1 MMFRMPKPGWMLAA
15 ALAFAAP
22 AAPANAADQG
32 LDNAARRA
40 PYYDT
45 VKGKKVVFV
54 PLAMGFDLT
63 EGWAAIMRRQAADL
77 GYTFEIRDPNWS
89 TDAGTRAITAL
100 IAEKPDLLIIH
111 NPDVQ
116 SYARLLK
123 RAGDAGIKVLQVN
136 LESAVTTDSYVGA
149 DWVKVGYIQAETLAK
164 KCGAGTSGKIA
175 IMQGVP
181 TAASNLYELF
191 AYHDVFSKHPEI
203 KIVSEQAANYDPAK
217 ARAIMETVL
226 QQNPDLCG
234 VVGNWDNQ
242 DVGAGAAI
250 QEAGKSD
257 QVYVVTSG
265 GGTKDG
271 CDNISKGLLDMTISY
286 DVPLQGDILN
296 QQIVQLLLSPAKAG
310 EAKTTYYTPL
320 TVLTKDNLTPRT
332 CWNLDDLKK

>member
-1 MMFRMPKPGWMLAA
+1 MFNIRKICTTLLAA
-15 ALAFAAP
+15 SALVGTVAVAGAAT
-22 AAPANAADQG
+22 QG
-32 LDNAARRA
+32 LDNADRRD
-40 PYYDT
+40 PYY
-45 VKGKKVVFV
+45 KPLEGKRVVFV

-63 EGWAAIMRRQAADL
+63 EGWAAIMRRQAEDL
-77 GYTFEIRDPNWS
+77 GYKFEIRDPNWS

-100 IAEKPDLLIIH
+100 ISEKPDLMIIH

-123 RAGDAGIKVLQVN
+123 RAEAAGIKVLQVN
-136 LESAVTTDSYVGA
+136 LESSFTTDSYVGA
-149 DWVKVGYIQAETLAK
+149 DWVKVGYIEANVLAE
-164 KCGAGTSGKIA
+164 KCGPDTSGKIA

-191 AYHDVFSKHPEI
+191 AYHDVFDKLDHI
-203 KIVSEQAANYDPAK
+203 QIVSEQAANYDPAK

-226 QQNPDLCG
+226 EQHPDICG

-265 GGTKDG
+265 GGTTNG
-271 CDNISKGLLDMTISY
+271 CENIEKGLLDMIVSY

-296 QQIVQLLLSPAKAG
+296 QQIVELLLSDADAG
-310 EAKTTYYTPL
+310 EIKNTYYTPL
-320 TVLTKDNLTPRT
+320 TLLTKDNLTPRN
-332 CWNLDDLKK
+332 CWSLDDLK

>member
-1 MMFRMPKPGWMLAA
+1 MLKRVCALVLALMLPLAA
-15 ALAFAAP
+15 QAAE
-22 AAPANAADQG
+22 G
-32 LDNAARRA
+32 LDNAARRT
-40 PYYDT
+40 PYYDGL
-45 VKGKKVVFV
+45 KGKKVVFV

-89 TDAGTRAITAL
+89 TEAGTRAITAL
-100 IAEKPDLLIIH
+100 ISEKPDLLIIH

-116 SYARLLK
+116 SYARLIK
-123 RAGDAGIKVLQVN
+123 RAQDAGIKVLQVN
-136 LESAVTTDSYVGA
+136 LESALATDSYVGA
-149 DWVKVGYIQAETLAK
+149 DWVKVGYIQADVLVK
-164 KCGAGTSGKIA
+164 QCGAGSGKSGKVA

-191 AYHDVFSKHPEI
+191 AYHDVFGKHPEI

-217 ARAIMETVL
+217 ARSIMETVL

-250 QEAGKSD
+250 QQAGKSG

-271 CDNISKGLLDMTISY
+271 CENIRKGLLSMTVSY
-286 DVPLQGDILN
+286 DVPLQGDALN
-296 QQIVQLLLSPAKAG
+296 QAIVELLLSPAKAA
-310 EAKTTYYTPL
+310 EIKTTYYTPL
-320 TVLTKDNLTPRT
+320 TLLTKDNLTPRT
-332 CWNLDDLKK
+332 CWSLDELK